1 MKPIFAS
8 MLVLVTLSLTPAMA
22 TQAKKGA
29 LDKEP
34 DLFASVTPDRLL
46 GGMSRREWLTL
57 WPVPGRDYW
66 AAWDCKGRSCD
77 NPKRV
82 HIRAN
87 AKLIPRTDADPKPID
102 DGAGQPKE

>member
-1 MKPIFAS
+1 MKLLIMTLTLCACVASAPAFAK
-8 MLVLVTLSLTPAMA
+8 P
-22 TQAKKGA
+22 AKKGA

-46 GGMSRREWLTL
+46 RDMSRRDWLTL

-66 AAWDCKGRSCD
+66 AAWDCKGKPCD
-77 NPKRV
+77 NPKRL

-87 AKLIPRTDADPKPID
+87 AKLIPRTAADPKPID
-102 DGAGQPKE
+102 DSVSPIKE